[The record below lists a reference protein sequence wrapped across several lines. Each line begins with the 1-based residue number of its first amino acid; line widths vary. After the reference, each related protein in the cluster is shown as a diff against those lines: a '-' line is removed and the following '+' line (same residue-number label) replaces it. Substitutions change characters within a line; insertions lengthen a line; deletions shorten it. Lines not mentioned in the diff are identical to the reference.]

1 MSNVYSIVRSLLVA
15 TGLWLLLTSKGLTV
29 PMNSFTPPTNIT
41 VRMYRLLI
49 DGSSTGILCS
59 PNDTSY
65 GCTAFVGD
73 PSHAYPYG
81 SSNPVTIPIETDY
94 LLDVVPQELPPYYH
108 PTALQAQA
116 IAARS
121 YAYWHIHQGS
131 AINNSTQFQAFIP
144 YKFESLQ
151 RNVTP
156 DNPIS
161 PCASHNLNTDQSI
174 VCNAVAPRHYVSYGS
189 YPHDDLPAFTEF
201 FADAWGYTVSGS
213 KPYLQGVEDPISTG
227 CDANNFGHRRGMSQE
242 GASRWVRGNQCSY
255 ASAGDVPW
263 SVRWE
268 HAEQVLTHYY
278 TGIHIRNASGEQLTS
293 AYRWNA
299 LQLNNTPTHVS
310 PGHTSYVSIW
320 LQNTG
325 TASWFG
331 AGGGGPIS
339 PTHALSYRIFDL
351 QGNCTAN
358 CTGANRSPLDNY
370 DEKAPGDDLWR
381 TLQVHFPPTIKGP
394 VVVRFDMVQLSV
406 LAQRGASQKS
416 RSPLE
421 LKTSALTANVDFW
434 FADYG
439 QGWYTQDI
447 PVCVGG
453 CVFLPLVGRQF

>member
-1 MSNVYSIVRSLLVA
+1 MRNVYSIVRSLLVA
-15 TGLWLLLTSKGLTV
+15 TGLWLLLSSKGLTV
-29 PMNSFTPPTNIT
+29 PMNSFPPPTNIT

-278 TGIHIRNASGEQLTS
+278 TGIHIRNANGTRLTPQW
-293 AYRWNA
+293 RWAPLEVNWH
-299 LQLNNTPTHVS
+299 TPDNRIPIMYHGRNYHV
-310 PGHTSYVSIW
+310 TFRV
-320 LQNTG
+320 QNTG
-325 TASWFG
+325 TTTWPGTGQVYLWFHGWEQTKLEG
-331 AGGGGPIS
+331 AKTPSLVTPGGVRDETIS
-339 PTHALSYRIFDL
+339 LY
-351 QGNCTAN
+351 
-358 CTGANRSPLDNY
+358 
-370 DEKAPGDDLWR
+370 
-381 TLQVHFPPTIKGP
+381 PP
-394 VVVRFDMVQLSV
+394 
-406 LAQRGASQKS
+406 
-416 RSPLE
+416 
-421 LKTSALTANVDFW
+421 SALHPGTPYRLQFEM
-434 FADYG
+434 FLKGDYEDVG
-439 QGWYTQDI
+439 FSENEPGRPWYTYDVM
-447 PVCVGG
+447 VCVDGP
-453 CVFLPLVGRQF
+453 CKVFAPLVLKNGS